1 MIRVAVANGCQSPLD
16 LVIFPALK
24 LDVIGV
30 LGGFAFQED
39 LFEEQFGIIFLAS
52 TQKRTKRQGH
62 IHAFKPLCG
71 FQGFVYV
78 HLCLT

>member
-39 LFEEQFGIIFLAS
+39 LFEEQFGIIFWHPHRKERRDRDIS
-52 TQKRTKRQGH
+52 TLSNR
-62 IHAFKPLCG
+62 
-71 FQGFVYV
+71 FVV
-78 HLCLT
+78 SRVSFMFICA